1 MKIVCAWC
9 NAKIGGQGMRLS
21 HGICNRC
28 FSVMMQRQ
36 FEFMEEL
43 PYFAEHSRRVR
54 PEGTRRGDAP
64 PKQSQPFLGF
74 F

>member
-9 NAKIGGQGMRLS
+9 NAKMGGRGTLLS
-21 HGICNRC
+21 HGICKRC
-28 FSVMMQRQ
+28 FSLLMQRQ

-54 PEGTRRGDAP
+54 PENAGRGAVSP
-64 PKQSQPFLGF
+64 RQSQPFLSLF
-74 F
+74 